1 MTPKQRKDACANAL
15 LSMGVNKTSIIAIL
29 CNGATE
35 SAHTFNPALTQF
47 GMDHAFSAGCGVGIF
62 QWSNYPENQNM
73 YNYVANHSE
82 EDGIKYEMQYLVNH
96 PGQWVTAYLPSRMK
110 MSFQDFLHNTKNLS
124 WQDLTFAWCYG
135 WERPYDTTT
144 TQQEGIKRQS
154 NYNEVMPINWSGS
167 APAGGNNTGKPG
179 DNQGDKQHKFKKLS
193 MSECLAL
200 LNKMRQQANQSDGQE
215 SNNNKGPETGGSNG
229 FDTNLCESE
238 FNSHINQTIYELN
251 GLRAHVWSDW
261 KYSDCSAFV
270 SRMVI
275 DGWHLNNHHGELYT
289 TETLHGFLKSIGYK
303 CVESHASPNMTVPGK
318 PGDVFI
324 MGQIGTSLGGNG
336 HALISLDGK
345 GMWECQGSVSPAL
358 KHTATINQALQWD
371 AYGNWCSMI
380 YHYQKG

>member
-1 MTPKQRKDACANAL
+1 MTPKQRKDACANQL
-15 LSMGVNKTSIIAIL
+15 LSMGVNKTAIIGIL

-47 GMDHAFSAGCGVGIF
+47 GMDHAFSRGCGVGIF

-96 PGQWVTAYLPSRMK
+96 PGQWIGSVGNYGL
-110 MSFQDFLHNTKNLS
+110 SFQDFLHNTKNLT
-124 WQDLTFAWCYG
+124 WQQCTSEWCLC
-135 WERPYDTTT
+135 WERPKDKYG
-144 TQQEGIKRQS
+144 QAIARQA

-179 DNQGDKQHKFKKLS
+179 DNQGDQQHKFKKLS

-215 SNNNKGPETGGSNG
+215 ANNNKGPETGGSNG
-229 FDTNLCESE
+229 FDTKLTESE
-238 FNSHINQTIYELN
+238 FNAHKGQTVYALD
-251 GLRAHVWSDW
+251 GRRSHVWTDW
-261 KYSDCSAFV
+261 AYSDCSAFV

-303 CVESHASPNMTVPGK
+303 CVESHASTHMTVPSK

-324 MGQIGTSLGGNG
+324 MGLIGTSLGGNG
-336 HALISLDGK
+336 HTLISLDGVH
-345 GMWECQGSVSPAL
+345 MWECCYSKNLKYTDSIDSAL
-358 KHTATINQALQWD
+358 AWD
-371 AYGNWCSMI
+371 AYGGWCSMI